1 MSDGPTAVPQP
12 RGGDVLQT
20 LDRGLSVL
28 TELAGVSSGLTVTE
42 LAERLGVHRTIASRL
57 ASTLAGHHL
66 VMRGADGRYRLGLRL
81 IELAGHVL
89 PQLSDVALPV
99 LRRLAEARNMTS
111 FLSVADHDECV
122 ALVVVEPRNTDVHVG
137 YRTGSR
143 HPIARGAPGIA
154 ILAGQPATAGEDE
167 IVEEA
172 RRRGYALTRG
182 HLQQGAVGV
191 AAPVHDEVLRAS
203 VGVVAFEEPTVDAAV
218 PDVLAAAAQIA
229 EQLRRVR
236 H

>member
-1 MSDGPTAVPQP
+1 MSAS
-12 RGGDVLQT
+12 GDTSSPARAGDKLQT

-28 TELAGVSSGLTVTE
+28 TELSAVTEGLTVTQ

-66 VMRGADGRYRLGLRL
+66 VMRGADGKYRLGLRL
-81 IELAGHVL
+81 VELAGHVL

-111 FLSVADHDECV
+111 FLSVADQDECV
-122 ALVVVEPRNTDVHVG
+122 ALVVVEPRHTDVHVG

-154 ILAGQPATAGEDE
+154 ILAGQPGAEGEDPA
-167 IVEEA
+167 VTEA
-172 RRRGYALTRG
+172 RSLGYALTRG

-191 AAPVHDEVLRAS
+191 AAPVYDEVLRAS

-218 PDVLAAAAQIA
+218 PDVLAATEEIA
-229 EQLRRVR
+229 ELLRRVR

>member
-1 MSDGPTAVPQP
+1 MSEDPGAATSA
-12 RGGDVLQT
+12 RSGDVLQT

-28 TELAGVSSGLTVTE
+28 TELAGVSGGLTVTE

-57 ASTLAGHHL
+57 AATLAGHHL

-81 IELAGHVL
+81 VELAGHVL

-99 LRRLAEARNMTS
+99 LRRLSEVRNMTS

-122 ALVVVEPRNTDVHVG
+122 ALAVVEPRNTDVHVG

-154 ILAGQPATAGEDE
+154 ILAGQPPTEGEDE
-167 IVEEA
+167 MVTEA
-172 RRRGYALTRG
+172 RRLGYALTRG
-182 HLQQGAVGV
+182 QLQQGAVGV
-191 AAPVHDEVLRAS
+191 AAPVHDDVLRAS

-218 PDVLAAAAQIA
+218 PDVLRAADQIAAA
-229 EQLRRVR
+229 LRRVR

>member
-1 MSDGPTAVPQP
+1 MSNGPAAAPPP
-12 RGGDVLQT
+12 RGGEVLQT
-20 LDRGLSVL
+20 LDRGLTVL
-28 TELAGVSSGLTVTE
+28 TELAAVSGGLTVTE
-42 LAERLGVHRTIASRL
+42 LADRLGVHRTIVSRL
-57 ASTLAGHHL
+57 ASTLAAHHL

-81 IELAGHVL
+81 VELAGHVL

-154 ILAGQPATAGEDE
+154 ILAGQPPQEGEDE
-167 IVEEA
+167 LVTEA
-172 RRRGYALTRG
+172 RRRGYSLTRG
-182 HLQQGAVGV
+182 QLQHGAVGV
-191 AAPVHDEVLRAS
+191 AAPVQDQVLRAS

-218 PDVLAAAAQIA
+218 PDVLGAAAQIA

>member
-1 MSDGPTAVPQP
+1 MSDGSLITPSG

-28 TELAGVSSGLTVTE
+28 TELAGVSGGLTVTE

-57 ASTLAGHHL
+57 AATLAGHHL

-81 IELAGHVL
+81 VELAGHVL

-122 ALVVVEPRNTDVHVG
+122 ALVVVEPRHTDVHVG

-154 ILAGQPATAGEDE
+154 ILAGQPEADDEDE
-167 IVEEA
+167 LVAEA

-182 HLQQGAVGV
+182 HLQHGAVGV

-229 EQLRRVR
+229 EALRRVR